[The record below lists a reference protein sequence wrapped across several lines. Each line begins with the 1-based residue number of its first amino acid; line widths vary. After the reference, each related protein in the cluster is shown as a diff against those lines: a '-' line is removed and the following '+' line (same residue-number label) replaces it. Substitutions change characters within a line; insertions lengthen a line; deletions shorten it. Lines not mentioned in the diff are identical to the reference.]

1 MNLRRFDL
9 NLLTVLDALLTERN
23 VTRAGQRVFLSQS
36 AVSGALAKLRVFF
49 NDPLLVRKGRV
60 FQLTPRG
67 EELARELRTLLPRLQ
82 QLATSGPVFDPA
94 TAEHTF
100 TVQMSDYSTTV
111 LMPEIARRLRATA
124 PHVSIE
130 VLPQTVARRASI
142 TEQLYDLVIG
152 PVEYASADHPMERL
166 LFDRWVCV
174 VSADAE
180 RYAHGLTLESY
191 LAAAHVAVRCGDVS
205 LPVIEEWHLRKSG
218 FSRYTMLRLP
228 YLALPGGVIEGTDLI
243 AVTQERLARIWE
255 KVANIRILPPP
266 YPIPDQILHMQ
277 WHARERNNTALAW
290 LRGIFHDAARALG
303 AHPDNRA
310 AGAEKVVDSNGVQNM
325 DSGALEK
332 LRRMSC
338 G

>member
-9 NLLTVLDALLTERN
+9 NLLTVLDALLTEQS

-36 AVSGALAKLRVFF
+36 AVSGALAKLRIYF

-60 FQLTPRG
+60 FSLTPRG

-82 QLATSGPVFDPA
+82 QLATPDPVFDPA

-111 LMPEIARRLRATA
+111 LMPEVARRLRARA
-124 PHVSIE
+124 PRVSIE

-142 TEQLYDLVIG
+142 TEQLYDLTIG
-152 PVEYASADHPMERL
+152 PAEYASADHPMERL

-180 RYAHGLTLESY
+180 QYAHGITLDHY

-218 FSRYTMLRLP
+218 LSRNTVLRLP
-228 YLALPGGVIEGTDLI
+228 YLFLPGGVIEGTDLI
-243 AVTQERLARIWE
+243 AVTQERLARLWA

-266 YPIPDQILHMQ
+266 YAIPDQILHMQ
-277 WHARERNNTALAW
+277 WHSRERNNTALTW
-290 LRGIFHDAARALG
+290 LRGLFQEAARALG
-303 AHPDNRA
+303 VHPDNRA
-310 AGAEKVVDSNGVQNM
+310 AVAAEVVDSIGVH
-325 DSGALEK
+325 DTDKGALEK
-332 LRRMSC
+332 RRRMSR